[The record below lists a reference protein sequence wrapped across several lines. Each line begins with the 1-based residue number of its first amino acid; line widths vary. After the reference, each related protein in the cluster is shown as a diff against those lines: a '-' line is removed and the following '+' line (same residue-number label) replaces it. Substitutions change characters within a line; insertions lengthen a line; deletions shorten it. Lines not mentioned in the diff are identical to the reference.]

1 MPKNMHI
8 LFISNS
14 YPPAGH
20 GGYELW
26 CQEIAAGFTQRG
38 HQVSVLTS
46 RSPGINGGASQER
59 IPIYRLLNLEVE
71 NGLASTVFRLLGNQR
86 LIESKNLERTRQLI
100 LSTDPDV
107 ALIWGMWN
115 VPRSV
120 PALIED
126 LLPGRVVYYLCDY
139 WPSLPSAY
147 VQRLQAPARRG
158 IARAP
163 KRLVSRPLLARLQ
176 KDRPIQLAFD
186 NPICVSERVREILV
200 HDGFLPS
207 TARVIHGGI
216 QSDEFSR
223 ANGRRSKNAR
233 SVLKMIYVGRLEPEK
248 GIHTAIHALA
258 LSVRHENGRKMT
270 LKIVGSGDRKY
281 ETQLRQ
287 LVHDLDLDDSVEF
300 SGWHPH
306 SELPDIMAKHD
317 ALIFPSEWEEPFAKT
332 VLEAMSAGLI
342 VIGSRGGGTDE
353 VLVEGVTGL
362 TFSPGDAQSLAD
374 QISRLGRDANL
385 RSRLAEAGRRRV
397 AKEFTFDRMA
407 DRLEAALAELV
418 VPEAAGARNG

>member
-1 MPKNMHI
+1 MHL

-46 RSPGINGGASQER
+46 RSPGINGGASQDG
-59 IPIYRLLNLEVE
+59 IPVYRLLNLEVE

-86 LIESKNLERTRQLI
+86 LKESENLELTRQLI
-100 LSTDPDV
+100 ASTDPDV

-147 VQRLQAPARRG
+147 VQRLRAPARHG
-158 IARAP
+158 LAQVP
-163 KRLVSRPLLARLQ
+163 KRIISQPLLARLQ
-176 KDRPIQLAFD
+176 KERPIQLAFD
-186 NPICVSERVREILV
+186 HAICVSERAREILV
-200 HDGFLPS
+200 DDGVLPS
-207 TARVIHGGI
+207 SARVINGGI
-216 QSDEFSR
+216 QSGELSR
-223 ANGRRSKNAR
+223 ANGRRSKYAR
-233 SVLKMIYVGRLEPEK
+233 SVLKMIFVGRLEPEK
-248 GIHTAIHALA
+248 GVHTAIHALA
-258 LSVRHENGRKMT
+258 LSARHENGRKMT
-270 LKIVGSGDRKY
+270 LKIVGSGDREY

-287 LVHDLDLDDSVEF
+287 LVHELDLDDSVEF

-306 SELPDIMAKHD
+306 SELPDIMAEHD
-317 ALIFPSEWEEPFAKT
+317 VLIFPSEWEEPFART
-332 VLEAMSAGLI
+332 VLEAMAAGLT
-342 VIGSRGGGTDE
+342 VIGSRSGGTDE

-362 TFSPGDAQSLAD
+362 TFSPGDVESLAN
-374 QISRLGRDANL
+374 QIGRLGRDANL

-397 AKEFTFDRMA
+397 LEDFTFDRMA

-418 VPEAAGARNG
+418 VTEVAGAGNG